1 MYTATDFCPDSSSR
15 LQRRQYK
22 FSKGPSPAA
31 SCDRKE
37 NNLSRPDWTQ
47 VCRKIRAYWE
57 HESENQAVLYPEAS
71 GLMHSVVVGAGESL
85 LTIGRSRDRTH
96 ERPGKSRSPSQLGTQ
111 RCEQVA
117 AVCYRVRS
125 AGIEFLLVRA
135 RRGRWTFPKG
145 GVEPR
150 LTRAQA
156 AALEAFEE
164 AGVHG
169 RIEEA
174 SFARYSRK
182 RGNMRGRIVVHAYL
196 CEVLGLDA
204 PQEGNRNRTWF
215 SPDKARRC
223 LREDRTPYNGAELAL
238 VVDRAVARIQRLRS
252 GTTAAADAL
261 QKVQFEARERV
272 GALGRTED
280 TAFIQYI
287 RRKRGQTRDSA
298 PIEFTVNSYLREV
311 LRLNENTARLTLEK
325 ARRRLN
331 TRHAPHYAAG
341 T

>member
-1 MYTATDFCPDSSSR
+1 
-15 LQRRQYK
+15 
-22 FSKGPSPAA
+22 
-31 SCDRKE
+31 
-37 NNLSRPDWTQ
+37 
-47 VCRKIRAYWE
+47 
-57 HESENQAVLYPEAS
+57 
-71 GLMHSVVVGAGESL
+71 MHSVVVGAGESR
-85 LTIGRSRDRTH
+85 LTIGRSRDRAH
-96 ERPGKSRSPSQLGTQ
+96 ERPAKSRSPSQLGTQ

-125 AGIEFLLVRA
+125 AGIEFLLVRT

-182 RGNMRGRIVVHAYL
+182 CGNMRGPLVVHAYL

-204 PQEGNRNRTWF
+204 PQEANRNRTWF
-215 SPDKARRC
+215 SPDKAARC

-252 GTTAAADAL
+252 RTTAADDAL
-261 QKVQFEARERV
+261 QKVQFEAREGVDVR
-272 GALGRTED
+272 GRLED
-280 TAFIQYI
+280 AVFMQYI
-287 RRKRGQTRDSA
+287 RRKPGQRGNSGA
-298 PIEFTVNSYLREV
+298 IEFAVNAYLSEV
-311 LRLNENTARLTLEK
+311 KRFGRAQQLSEGTATLTA
-325 ARRRLN
+325 ARAKRRLDRN
-331 TRHAPHYAAG
+331 RAPAFVAGIPRVVEGTSGAAG
-341 T
+341 APLNKVIQINKPRKTRGR